1 MFNELYNIYKNDTSD
16 LLAIYNITNNFKN
29 RFSKLLIF
37 SLADE
42 KSSLMKQLKVK
53 YENMKIIFFKKINQ
67 I

>member
-53 YENMKIIFFKKINQ
+53 YENMKIIFFKK
-67 I
+67 